1 MATRYHVTLSSYWI
15 LYHII
20 SKLAGTAP
28 PGRTRKHWFAAPYP
42 SSFHYHEGIK
52 ELPWELPGS
61 QPPVVNILPYSGS
74 RLLLSTAEREDSKN
88 SGISSNYSVNYFDKL
103 VLGDSLSASEHRAL
117 LSSSSDS
124 GDSNLDKSRTRDI
137 LSLFIGSVKTAQASS
152 RALRT
157 ALYNQV
163 IHIFLL

>member
-1 MATRYHVTLSSYWI
+1 MT
-15 LYHII
+15 
-20 SKLAGTAP
+20 GTAP

-52 ELPWELPGS
+52 ELPWDLPGS
-61 QPPVVNILPYSGS
+61 QPPAYSGS
-74 RLLLSTAEREDSKN
+74 RLLLTTSERDDSKN
-88 SGISSNYSVNYFDKL
+88 SEISSNNSSRTFSKL
-103 VLGDSLSASEHRAL
+103 VVADSDLVSVSEHRAL
-117 LSSSSDS
+117 LPSTNSDS
-124 GDSNLDKSRTRDI
+124 GDASLDKSRTRDI

-163 IHIFLL
+163 AHILLL

>member
-1 MATRYHVTLSSYWI
+1 MT
-15 LYHII
+15 
-20 SKLAGTAP
+20 GTAP

-52 ELPWELPGS
+52 ELPWDLPGS
-61 QPPVVNILPYSGS
+61 QPPAYSGS
-74 RLLLSTAEREDSKN
+74 RLLLTTSEREDSKN
-88 SGISSNYSVNYFDKL
+88 SEISSNNSSRNFRKL
-103 VLGDSLSASEHRAL
+103 VVADSDSVSVSEHRAL
-117 LSSSSDS
+117 LPSTNSDS
-124 GDSNLDKSRTRDI
+124 GDASLDKSRTRDI

-163 IHIFLL
+163 AHILLL